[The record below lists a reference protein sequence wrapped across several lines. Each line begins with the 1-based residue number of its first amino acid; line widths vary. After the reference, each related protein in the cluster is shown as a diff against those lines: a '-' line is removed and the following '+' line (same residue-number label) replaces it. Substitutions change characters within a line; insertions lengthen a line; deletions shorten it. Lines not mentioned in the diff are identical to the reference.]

1 MAEQGASKPAR
12 RSSKLGKII
21 SGLSPKG
28 ATKKTTSGDK
38 TTSDDKA
45 NADATGYW
53 LAKLEK
59 EGNAPPTKLSL
70 RDRLVEYYVVLGE
83 HRHSAGTTLESINA
97 HASKAL
103 KTYSAEFYGPLRTL
117 TGGTLC
123 IFPDLDIK
131 YQTSCSTRDEISAY
145 LIREAAKMKSAA
157 QRGAGRGVAK
167 RRTSGK
173 GMNIFGS
180 SPKGTSAKK
189 HADSEAKST
198 MPLGG
203 MIGNTMIGMP
213 VVATALPAD
222 VVNIDATVPPD
233 TLPGEQF
240 DVKVGMEI
248 EMYTQ

>member
-1 MAEQGASKPAR
+1 MAEQGASEPAR

-38 TTSDDKA
+38 TTSSDKA
-45 NADATGYW
+45 NADGLW

-59 EGNAPPTKLSL
+59 EGNAPPATKLSL

-103 KTYSAEFYGPLRTL
+103 ETYSAEFYGPLRTL

-131 YQTSCSTRDEISAY
+131 YQPNLVRHEGRNLGLPHPRGSKNEIS
-145 LIREAAKMKSAA
+145 SAA
-157 QRGAGRGVAK
+157 GGR
-167 RRTSGK
+167 
-173 GMNIFGS
+173 
-180 SPKGTSAKK
+180 
-189 HADSEAKST
+189 
-198 MPLGG
+198 
-203 MIGNTMIGMP
+203 
-213 VVATALPAD
+213 
-222 VVNIDATVPPD
+222 
-233 TLPGEQF
+233 
-240 DVKVGMEI
+240 
-248 EMYTQ
+248 